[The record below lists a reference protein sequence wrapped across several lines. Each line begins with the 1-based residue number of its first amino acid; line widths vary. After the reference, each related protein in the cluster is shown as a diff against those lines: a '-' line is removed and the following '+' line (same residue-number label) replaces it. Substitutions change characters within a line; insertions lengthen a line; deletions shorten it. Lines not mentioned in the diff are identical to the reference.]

1 MKIEG
6 LLKVGIAVK
15 DLSKAVDC
23 FAEILGMA
31 PGEIVTYEPYEVRYC
46 LFELGDFFLELM
58 EPTTANGPIAKF
70 IETHGE
76 GLQHLSIRVSNIEEA
91 MAELKEKGFRF
102 VQEAPVRENVA
113 FGTAKF
119 TFLQPQ
125 FCHGV
130 LLQLVEVQQAT
141 NTC

>member
-23 FAEILGMA
+23 FVEVLGMA
-31 PGEIVTYEPYEVRYC
+31 PGEIVTYEPYEMRYC
-46 LFELGDFFLELM
+46 LFELGDFFVELM

-102 VQEAPVRENVA
+102 VQEAPVRENAA
-113 FGTAKF
+113 FGTVNFAF
-119 TFLQPQ
+119 VQPQ
-125 FCHGV
+125 SAHGV
-130 LLQLVEVQQAT
+130 LLQLVQME
-141 NTC
+141 